1 MCGIGTCTRSLG
13 LDTGDPFSN
22 SNQSIVVR
30 VYNLNE
36 TVDVTEF
43 NVMLAKDLRDLVCLD
58 LTVLVLV
65 EEFETLIDGKS
76 LVTE

>member
-1 MCGIGTCTRSLG
+1 M
-13 LDTGDPFSN
+13 
-22 SNQSIVVR
+22 
-30 VYNLNE
+30 
-36 TVDVTEF
+36 VDVTKF
-43 NVMLAKDLRDLVCLD
+43 NVMFTKDLRDLVGVD

>member
-1 MCGIGTCTRSLG
+1 M
-13 LDTGDPFSN
+13 
-22 SNQSIVVR
+22 
-30 VYNLNE
+30 
-36 TVDVTEF
+36 VDVTKF
-43 NVMLAKDLRDLVCLD
+43 NVMFTKDLRDLVGLD

>member
-1 MCGIGTCTRSLG
+1 M
-13 LDTGDPFSN
+13 
-22 SNQSIVVR
+22 
-30 VYNLNE
+30 
-36 TVDVTEF
+36 DVTEF
-43 NVMLAKDLRDLVCLD
+43 NVMFTKDLRDLVGLD

>member
-1 MCGIGTCTRSLG
+1 M
-13 LDTGDPFSN
+13 
-22 SNQSIVVR
+22 
-30 VYNLNE
+30 
-36 TVDVTEF
+36 VDVTEF
-43 NVMLAKDLRDLVCLD
+43 NVMFTKDLRDLVGLD